1 MRRVSSTPLRTAVSR
16 WPRLLPW
23 VVALGVAA
31 PSALAANLAGPSL
44 APMSQ
49 EAQFSGL
56 GFKPNSK
63 VTVTVVRPDGL
74 SSSADAVVAADGS
87 LTYRVTPAMQGMH
100 QVSVLNA
107 KGKALA
113 QVNFIANG
121 Q

>member
-1 MRRVSSTPLRTAVSR
+1 MRRAQPTPLWSFTSR
-16 WPRLLPW
+16 WPLALLLTFG
-23 VVALGVAA
+23 LGA
-31 PSALAANLAGPSL
+31 SGTMAANLAGPSL
-44 APMSQ
+44 APTAQ

-74 SSSADAVVAADGS
+74 SSSAEAVVAADGS

>member
-1 MRRVSSTPLRTAVSR
+1 MLRAQPTHPRRFGPPLQA
-16 WPRLLPW
+16 LL
-23 VVALGVAA
+23 ALTLVLAA
-31 PSALAANLAGPSL
+31 PVSMAANLAGPSL
-44 APMSQ
+44 APMAQ

-74 SSSADAVVAADGS
+74 SSSAEAVVAADGS

-113 QVNFIANG
+113 QANFIANG